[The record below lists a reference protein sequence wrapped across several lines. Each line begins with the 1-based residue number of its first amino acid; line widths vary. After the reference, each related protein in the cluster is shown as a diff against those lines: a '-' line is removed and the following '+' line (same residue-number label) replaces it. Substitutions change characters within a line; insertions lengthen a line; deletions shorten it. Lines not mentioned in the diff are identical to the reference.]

1 MLLLLETLTLYQIY
15 NIYLTTSVKT
25 VDLLF
30 LCCFILS
37 VIIYSHFLKSLF
49 SSMLLLLSDIFLFI
63 GTSHFLSQSI
73 VMILLSIVICQT
85 FLILFMSIGIVI
97 ISSYSIYSLFFFH
110 TFIFTGI
117 IDSYFLAYL
126 FFLCISLIGILYLYL
141 LLLFIR
147 LS

>member
-49 SSMLLLLSDIFLFI
+49 SSMLLLLSDVFLFI
-63 GTSHFLSQSI
+63 ATLHFYLFLLFIIGYNILIIIYTSF
-73 VMILLSIVICQT
+73 
-85 FLILFMSIGIVI
+85 IGI
-97 ISSYSIYSLFFFH
+97 
-110 TFIFTGI
+110 
-117 IDSYFLAYL
+117 YFLYL
-126 FFLCISLIGILYLYL
+126 FL
-141 LLLFIR
+141 LLLFYY
-147 LS
+147 LL

>member
-49 SSMLLLLSDIFLFI
+49 SSMLLLLFDVFIFICRLDFLSLIYCYDFIIYSFLFLLFI
-63 GTSHFLSQSI
+63 ITYNILVLLYAFFYITFITTSI
-73 VMILLSIVICQT
+73 IIYYLLLIYWI
-85 FLILFMSIGIVI
+85 FLILLVLIDIFI
-97 ISSYSIYSLFFFH
+97 ISS
-110 TFIFTGI
+110 
-117 IDSYFLAYL
+117 
-126 FFLCISLIGILYLYL
+126 
-141 LLLFIR
+141 LLF
-147 LS
+147 SNFNCYNH